1 MSAASSLLQ
10 AVKMNVSFGGIQAV
24 KDVHLDVG
32 FQDLLCVIG
41 PNGAGKSTLLSLL
54 SGTLRPSSGR
64 LLFEGRDLTRE
75 PPHEFARRGVIRKFQ
90 GTNLFQWLSVRDNL
104 IVAGQGVSADREGP
118 APDLDEMLSLI
129 GLRHRSSDIA
139 ECLPHGERQWL
150 EIGMALMC
158 RPRLLLLDEPA
169 AGMSVEGVR
178 RMADLLRRLS
188 RDMAVVVI
196 EHDIDFVRQLRC
208 RTMVLHQGEVIRQGS
223 FVTIEKDEEVRHIY
237 LGRGKGG
244 RDARRA

>member
-1 MSAASSLLQ
+1 MTAATPLLQ
-10 AVKMNVSFGGIQAV
+10 AVNVSVSFGGIHAV
-24 KDVHLDVG
+24 REVQLDVRA
-32 FQDLLCVIG
+32 QELLCVIG
-41 PNGAGKSTLLSLL
+41 PNGAGKSTLLGLL

-64 LLFEGRDLTRE
+64 LLLNGRDLTCR
-75 PPHEFARRGVIRKFQ
+75 PPHEFARGGVIRKFQ

-104 IVAGQGVSADREGP
+104 LVAGQGVAADREGP
-118 APDLDEMLSLI
+118 LCDPDDMLGLI
-129 GLRHRSSDIA
+129 GLRHRATDLA

-150 EIGMALMC
+150 EIGMTLMC

-169 AGMSVEGVR
+169 AGMSVESVR
-178 RMADLLRRLS
+178 RMADLLRLLS
-188 RDMAVVVI
+188 REISVVVI

-208 RTMVLHQGEVIRQGS
+208 QTLVLHQGEVIRQGDFS
-223 FVTIEKDEEVRHIY
+223 TIETDEEVRHIY